1 MKLYLFSLNIKS
13 SFSTKDS
20 KAINFNS
27 VAKEAGVTNATLYNH
42 SDIRE
47 RIEFLR
53 NQQKKAYSN
62 ARVKRDEANQDAM
75 IASLRRRIKKLEG
88 RIEELEDENKKL
100 RKTESTEL
108 ANYMRN
114 L

>member
-1 MKLYLFSLNIKS
+1 MRTHRILKK
-13 SFSTKDS
+13 STK
-20 KAINFNS
+20 I
-27 VAKEAGVTNATLYNH
+27 
-42 SDIRE
+42 
-47 RIEFLR
+47 
-53 NQQKKAYSN
+53 AYSN
-62 ARVKRDEANQDAM
+62 ARIKQDEANQDAM